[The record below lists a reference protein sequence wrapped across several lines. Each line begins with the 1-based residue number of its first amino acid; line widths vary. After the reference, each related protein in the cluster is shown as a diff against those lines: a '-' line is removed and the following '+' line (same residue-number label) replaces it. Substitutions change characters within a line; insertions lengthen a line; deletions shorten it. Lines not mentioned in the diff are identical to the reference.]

1 MQLSELV
8 EHVKELGMR
17 RYAVKRGF
25 ALPLA
30 LGASAV
36 AATQHGLGTYRDT
49 REKLDNASHQ
59 QLAPD
64 VARRKVAANGG
75 GKGGGGGGGNVGGA
89 GTQWPF
95 GGGGGAGTPAGPFSP
110 SMSGYPMGT
119 QMADAARAGA
129 GSGLG
134 ALAGI
139 PAAGLANGLGGVMN
153 KGLDRLFFGRGE
165 FGERKDPLHMLG
177 SAAIGS
183 FGKGLGDLGV
193 QLLQDIASKAVAAA
207 GNVGQNAAR
216 QAILQQLKQEDAI
229 LSNADDKVLMEAYH
243 TMTRFAPVLSTDK
256 NAVRSFLR
264 QAVMSGSGA
273 DFSTIKHL
281 ADSERAVTGQDRK

>member
-1 MQLSELV
+1 MRLNDITEC
-8 EHVKELGMR
+8 VKEHGMR

-25 ALPLA
+25 VLPLVA
-30 LGASAV
+30 GASAV
-36 AATQHGLGTYRDT
+36 AATQHGLGTYRDA
-49 REKLDNASHQ
+49 RETLDRASHQ

-64 VARRKVAANGG
+64 VARNKTAAPGG
-75 GKGGGGGGGNVGGA
+75 LPPGGGGFGA
-89 GTQWPF
+89 
-95 GGGGGAGTPAGPFSP
+95 
-110 SMSGYPMGT
+110 SMGQAAQSGV
-119 QMADAARAGA
+119 

-134 ALAGI
+134 SLAGA
-139 PAAGLANGLGGVMN
+139 PLAGAAAGITGSIGDGIKQMLM
-153 KGLDRLFFGRGE
+153 GRQ

-216 QAILQQLKQEDAI
+216 QAILSQLKQEDSI
-229 LSNADDKVLMEAYH
+229 LSQADDRVLMEAYH
-243 TMTRFAPVLSTDK
+243 TMTRFAPTLSTDK

-264 QAVMSGSGA
+264 QAVMSGTGA
-273 DFSTIKHL
+273 DYSTIKHL
-281 ADSERAVTGQDRK
+281 ADSERAVTGQDRR

>member
-1 MQLSELV
+1 MRLNEIADC
-8 EHVKELGMR
+8 VKEHGMR

-25 ALPLA
+25 ALPLVA
-30 LGASAV
+30 GASAV
-36 AATQHGLGTYRDT
+36 ASAQHGLGTYRNA
-49 REKLDNASHQ
+49 RETLDRASHQ

-64 VARRKVAANGG
+64 VALKKTAAPGG
-75 GKGGGGGGGNVGGA
+75 
-89 GTQWPF
+89 PPPSF
-95 GGGGGAGTPAGPFSP
+95 GPAMGQAAQ
-110 SMSGYPMGT
+110 SGV
-119 QMADAARAGA
+119 

-134 ALAGI
+134 SLAGA
-139 PAAGLANGLGGVMN
+139 PLAGAAAGITGSIGDGIKHMLM
-153 KGLDRLFFGRGE
+153 GRQ

-216 QAILQQLKQEDAI
+216 QAILTQLKQEDSI
-229 LSNADDKVLMEAYH
+229 LSQADDRVLMEAYH
-243 TMTRFAPVLSTDK
+243 TMTRFAPTLSTDK

-264 QAVMSGSGA
+264 QAVMSGTGA
-273 DFSTIKHL
+273 DYSTIKHL
-281 ADSERAVTGQDRK
+281 ADSERAVTGQDRR